1 MENKIFE
8 KSSFLDV
15 FSCAFVFLIKVEDF
29 LKPTNFRR
37 GFSIFLT
44 YENEGKEEKE
54 KYFLSQTEENLP
66 FMFVSKEIS
75 SSKTKKLL
83 KLEVFGEQAIYSN
96 AQVTYFDVY
105 SGCLNAA
112 LKKEFIA
119 LASWDE
125 IFFAETQKKV
135 LNVRR
140 IYSLFKIFKI
150 LNKKNVC
157 YELAKKISVSSSL
170 VDPLILEDVKR
181 FLEIFQF
188 QSQVKSFE
196 EGEAFDAFRSLLKR
210 REKKG
215 DKKTAVFLTRKEN
228 VAAEEISKNS
238 YQGSWLILKTLGVQ
252 EEKKTQERLKLEK
265 WGDFLVATK
274 PFVSLKDLK
283 KISLWK
289 SFQLDFYL
297 SCDLLSDWE
306 IEKILWDES
315 QDDFYVKSLR
325 RLLAVA
331 FSCE

>member
-29 LKPTNFRR
+29 LGPTS
-37 GFSIFLT
+37 FSCCFSLLLT
-44 YENEGKEEKE
+44 YDNEGKEEKE
-54 KYFLSQTEENLP
+54 KSFLSQTKENLP

-83 KLEVFGEQAIYSN
+83 KLEVFGEQAVYMNSK
-96 AQVTYFDVY
+96 VTYFDFY
-105 SGCLNAA
+105 SGALSSR
-112 LKKEFIA
+112 LKKELLA
-119 LASWDE
+119 LASWGE
-125 IFFAETQKKV
+125 ILFAETQKKV
-135 LNVRR
+135 LNPRR
-140 IYSLFKIFKI
+140 SYSLFKIFKI

-170 VDPLILEDVKR
+170 IDPHILEDVR
-181 FLEIFQF
+181 GFLEISQF
-188 QSQVKSFE
+188 QSLVKSFE
-196 EGEAFDAFRSLLKR
+196 EGDAFKDLLTR
-210 REKKG
+210 REKNG
-215 DKKTAVFLTRKEN
+215 DKKISVFLTRKEN
-228 VAAEEISKNS
+228 VAAEEISKNA
-238 YQGSWLILKTLGVQ
+238 YKGSWLILKTLGVQ
-252 EEKKTQERLKLEK
+252 EKAKAQERLKLEK

-289 SFQLDFYL
+289 CFQLDFYL
-297 SCDLLSDWE
+297 SCDLLSNWDV
-306 IEKILWDES
+306 EKILWDES
-315 QDDFYVKSLR
+315 EDDFYLKSLR